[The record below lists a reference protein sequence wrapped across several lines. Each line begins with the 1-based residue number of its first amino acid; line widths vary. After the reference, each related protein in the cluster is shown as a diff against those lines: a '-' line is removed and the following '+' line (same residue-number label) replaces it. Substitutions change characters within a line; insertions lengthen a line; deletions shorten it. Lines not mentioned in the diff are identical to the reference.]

1 MRIFLL
7 KENEF
12 GHVGIAGIIDMDA
25 DRSYSGAVP
34 DRRYVDASD
43 LGRIVGRFIL
53 LDLGR
58 EIEMGFG
65 SVKGSDIRSEDIST
79 PRELWHQGGEVY
91 ENSGAVDRDQPH
103 RRIACR
109 GIRVGEGSD
118 SGVVYR
124 LQSAENYILT
134 VLAIFDVVRKRIGH
148 EQACARFD
156 LVFLQIA
163 FHSKT
168 HKGGI
173 ALFLILEVGR
183 LSAVAC
189 ECHDILE
196 DRKSRT
202 VM

>member
-1 MRIFLL
+1 MRIISL

-12 GHVGIAGIIDMDA
+12 GHVGIAWIIDMDA
-25 DRSYSGAVP
+25 DRCYSGAVP

-43 LGRIVGRFIL
+43 LGRIVRRFIL
-53 LDLGR
+53 LYFGR

-65 SVKGSDIRSEDIST
+65 SVKRCDVRSEDISASG
-79 PRELWHQGGEVY
+79 ELRHQSGEVY
-91 ENSGAVDRDQPH
+91 EYSGAVYRDQPD

-118 SGVVYR
+118 SGIVYL
-124 LQSAENYILT
+124 LQSAENDVLT
-134 VLAIFDVVRKRIGH
+134 VLAIFDVVRKRVGH

-156 LVFLQIA
+156 LVLLKIA
-163 FHSKT
+163 FHSET
-168 HKGGI
+168 HKRGV

-183 LSAVAC
+183 LRAVAR
-189 ECHDILE
+189 EGHDILE

-202 VM
+202 AM